1 MRANKVKQ
9 QWREGQPSVGT
20 WLSLG
25 NPLAAEILAHVGFD
39 WLTVDME
46 HNAID
51 LELTQAL
58 FQAIATTDTVP
69 FVRVPWNDP
78 QIIKRVLDI
87 GAYGVVIPNV
97 KDRQKAE
104 QAAGASRYPPEGIR
118 GVGTLRGRL
127 YGGPDYTDRANE
139 EIAVIAM
146 IEDIGAVDR
155 ADEIMT
161 APGIDA
167 VFIGPNDL
175 AASMGVPLGLD
186 NPHPDHRAA
195 VARVLETGKRLGLP
209 VGIHCGT
216 VEAVNERIAEGFLWL
231 ALSTDAGLL
240 SEAVNQA
247 FQGLETAAAAEARRA
262 RREGVVE

>member
-1 MRANKVKQ
+1 MRPNKVKQ
-9 QWREGQPSVGT
+9 QWRQGQPSVGT

-25 NPLAAEILAHVGFD
+25 DPLAAEILAHVGFD

-51 LELTQAL
+51 LADAQAL

-69 FVRVPWNDP
+69 MVRVPWNDP

-97 KDRQKAE
+97 KDRGEAE
-104 QAAGASRYPPEGIR
+104 QAAQACRYPPQGIR
-118 GVGTLRGRL
+118 GIGTLRGHL

-146 IEDIGAVDR
+146 IEHIDAVAR
-155 ADEIMT
+155 AEEIMT
-161 APGIDA
+161 TPGIDA

-175 AASMGVPLGLD
+175 AASMGLPLGLD
-186 NPHPDHRAA
+186 NPHPEHQAA
-195 VARVLETGKRLGLP
+195 VARVLEAGKRLGLP
-209 VGIHCGT
+209 VGIHCGS
-216 VEAVNERIAEGFLWL
+216 VQAVNQRIAEGFLWL
-231 ALSTDAGLL
+231 ALSSDAGLL
-240 SEAVNQA
+240 AGAAHQA
-247 FQGLETAAAAEARRA
+247 FQQLDTAAAQEARAA
-262 RREGVVE
+262 RREGVAE